1 MTSQLFVNRVNRQ
14 NNLQDGTV
22 RYGPGLYVSCQVTV
36 ATVCCRGAQI
46 SRKWSIVVGHDSRV
60 AVWCNVTVLVP
71 RVINLKVEFMSQY
84 CSLQLWLM
92 TDDGCCQVTVLR
104 VPFSVNRGWFMAC
117 ALCVSIFRLLFID
130 TEFRMLRLKAE
141 DSAGRQHILTVKLKS
156 KVRRTLIVHT
166 EKHTVYRKDWII
178 FHTKK
183 IIHHQMEYSTTWCW
197 PTANPNP
204 TGQLH
209 QMHVGLFTLLMAN
222 QWFTSVPLNLG
233 QTGEGVERHDN
244 PLWLRR
250 STDKIS
256 PHNPSVMENLLLCI
270 EKISTPT
277 LICIAAVSALLLK
290 EIHKT
295 STECRL
301 T

>member
-1 MTSQLFVNRVNRQ
+1 MVNTNICEHHYGKMTSQLFINRVNWQ
-14 NNLQDGTV
+14 NNLQDGTL

-36 ATVCCRGAQI
+36 ATVCCRGPQI

-104 VPFSVNRGWFMAC
+104 VPFSMNRGWFMAC
-117 ALCVSIFRLLFID
+117 ALCVSVFRLLFID

-204 TGQLH
+204 
-209 QMHVGLFTLLMAN
+209 N
-222 QWFTSVPLNLG
+222 RPTSPNACGVVHFADGKSVIYICAPKSGSNWRG
-233 QTGEGVERHDN
+233 CGETR
-244 PLWLRR
+244 
-250 STDKIS
+250 
-256 PHNPSVMENLLLCI
+256 
-270 EKISTPT
+270 
-277 LICIAAVSALLLK
+277 
-290 EIHKT
+290 
-295 STECRL
+295 
-301 T
+301 